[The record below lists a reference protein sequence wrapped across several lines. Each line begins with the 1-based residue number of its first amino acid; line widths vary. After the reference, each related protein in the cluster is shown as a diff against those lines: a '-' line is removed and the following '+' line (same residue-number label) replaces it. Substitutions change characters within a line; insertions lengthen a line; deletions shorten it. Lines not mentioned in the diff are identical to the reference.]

1 MKKNLQ
7 VWFCVNRNS
16 EIRMFL
22 DIEPKKNEKLGRYEG
37 KNPYVNSVLIK
48 DIEALVK
55 ASKITFDTQP
65 QCIGIQ
71 IESNE

>member
-7 VWFCVNRNS
+7 IWFCVNRNS

-22 DIEPKKNEKLGRYEG
+22 DEEPKKNEKLGRYEG
-37 KNPYVNSVLIK
+37 KNPFVNSVIVN

-55 ASKITFDTQP
+55 ASKITFDTPP

-71 IESNE
+71 VEQQ

>member
-55 ASKITFDTQP
+55 ASKITFETQP